1 MIAWFLAGI
10 SLIGNFLNSRK
21 IIYGFH
27 IWMVVNIGF
36 LAIDLNNGA
45 IPRAV
50 LDITQLMFNIYGIVQ
65 WKKEYAPRKTDK
77 GLEGEDMIKPTEKE
91 QEFIDKMLET
101 KRQIYLA
108 DSHMRKRDLEKS
120 LKRMEREWAEYL
132 RLKKWNPVKDGRT
145 SYR

>member
-10 SLIGNFLNSRK
+10 SLIGNLLNSRK

-27 IWMVVNIGF
+27 IWMVVNVGF
-36 LAIDLNNGA
+36 LVIDLNNGA

-65 WKKEYAPRKTDK
+65 WRKEYAPRKADAE
-77 GLEGEDMIKPTEKE
+77 LEGEDMIKPTEKE
-91 QEFIDKMLET
+91 QEFIEKMLET

-108 DSHMRKRDLEKS
+108 DSYMRKRDLEKG

-132 RLKKWNPVKDGRT
+132 RLKKWNPVKDGRP